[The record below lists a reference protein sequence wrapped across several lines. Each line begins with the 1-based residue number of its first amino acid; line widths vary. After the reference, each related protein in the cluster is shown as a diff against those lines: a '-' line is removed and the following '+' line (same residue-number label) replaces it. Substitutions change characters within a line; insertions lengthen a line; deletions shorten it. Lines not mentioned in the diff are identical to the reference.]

1 MKCIIVDDEPLAREG
16 LQNLIMQQP
25 GLDLIESFSS
35 VEAASPVIETN
46 IVDLIFLD
54 IQLPKENG
62 LDFARIVPEKTL
74 IIFTTAFP
82 QYALESY
89 EVDAIDYLV
98 KPIAPERF
106 DRAVKRAEQ
115 YWQMLNASK
124 GLLEDVDNDY
134 IFIRANRKT
143 FKIQF
148 DEITFIAALKDY
160 VVINTK
166 ETKLITWMNLKTIH
180 SRLPQ
185 KRFLRASKSYLV
197 NKDAITTFDNN
208 TVYIQDVEI
217 PIGKTYQTQ
226 FFNSYFAK

>member
-35 VEAASPVIETN
+35 VEAVSPFIETN
-46 IVDLIFLD
+46 VVDLIFLD

-217 PIGKTYQTQ
+217 PIGKTYQTE